1 MAVLESVIKEIEN
14 WRYNM
19 LEVFVPMI
27 VAFFIVVLLGP
38 VCIPLLRRLKM
49 GNTERE
55 YIKEHK
61 LKNGTPSMGG
71 IMILIAFAAVG
82 FFFARKAPHIYP
94 IIFLTLGFGIL
105 GFFDDLLKALKRS
118 SDGLKAWQKM
128 FGQLFLTTAF
138 AVYMVK
144 FSDISLELRIPV
156 TGAFVDISW
165 LAIVLLY
172 LAVLGTVN
180 GANFTDGLD
189 GLATSVTLAIAAF
202 FGIVAMHLSSD
213 ITPAIAGM
221 MGALF
226 GFLMFNVHPAKI
238 FMGDTGS
245 LALGGFVASTAYI
258 LQMPLFILLV
268 ALIYLAEVLS
278 VMLQVGYFKMTGGK
292 RIFRMAPIHH
302 HYELGGWSEV
312 KVVAVFTTVTIFLS
326 IFAYFLV

>member
-1 MAVLESVIKEIEN
+1 
-14 WRYNM
+14 M
-19 LEVFVPMI
+19 LEVFIPMMVSFAI
-27 VAFFIVVLLGP
+27 VLVLGP

-55 YIKEHK
+55 YIEEHK

-71 IMILIAFAAVG
+71 IMILIAFTVVG
-82 FFFARKAPHIYP
+82 LFYAQNAPHIYP
-94 IIFLTLGFGIL
+94 IVFLTLGFGVL
-105 GFFDDLLKALKRS
+105 GFVDDLLKAVKRS

-128 FGQLFLTTAF
+128 LGQIVLTIGF
-138 AVYMVK
+138 AVYMVR
-144 FSDISLELRIPV
+144 FSDVSLEIRIPA
-156 TGAFVDISW
+156 TGALVDIGW
-165 LAIVLLY
+165 LAIVVLF

-202 FGIVAMHLSSD
+202 WGVVAMTFYSD
-213 ITPAIAGM
+213 ITPAIASM
-221 MGALF
+221 IGALF

-245 LALGGFVASTAYI
+245 LALGAFVVSTAYM
-258 LQMPLFILLV
+258 LQMPIFIIIV
-268 ALIYLAEVLS
+268 ALIYLVEVLS
-278 VMLQVGYFKMTGGK
+278 VILQVGYFKLTGGK

-312 KVVAVFTTVTIFLS
+312 KVVAVFTTVTIFLCV
-326 IFAYFLV
+326 FAYYLV

>member
-1 MAVLESVIKEIEN
+1 MF
-14 WRYNM
+14 
-19 LEVFVPMI
+19 EVFLPMLVSFII
-27 VAFFIVVLLGP
+27 VLILGP
-38 VCIPLLRRLKM
+38 ICIPLLRRLKM

-71 IMILIAFAAVG
+71 IMILIAFSIVG
-82 FFFARKAPHIYP
+82 FYYARFSPHIYP
-94 IIFLTLGFGIL
+94 ILYLTLGFGII
-105 GFFDDLLKALKRS
+105 GFVDDFLKAIKHS

-128 FGQLFLTTAF
+128 LGQLLVTTGF

-144 FSDISLELRIPV
+144 FSDVNLEIRIPY
-156 TGAFVDISW
+156 TGAFIDIGW
-165 LAIVLLY
+165 LAVVVLY

-189 GLATSVTLAIAAF
+189 GLATSVTLVIAAF
-202 FGIVAMHLSSD
+202 FGMASITLYSD
-213 ITPAIAGM
+213 ITPAAAAMI
-221 MGALF
+221 GALL

-245 LALGGFVASTAYI
+245 LALGGFVVASAYM
-258 LQMPLFILLV
+258 LKMPVFIILV
-268 ALIYLAEVLS
+268 ALIYLVEVLS
-278 VMLQVGYFKMTGGK
+278 VILQVGYFKLTHGK

-312 KVVAVFTTVTIFLS
+312 KVVAVFTTVTIFLCV
-326 IFAYFLV
+326 FAYYLV

>member
-1 MAVLESVIKEIEN
+1 MF
-14 WRYNM
+14 
-19 LEVFVPMI
+19 EVFLPML
-27 VAFFIVVLLGP
+27 VSFVLVLILGP
-38 VCIPLLRRLKM
+38 ICIPVLRRLKM

-71 IMILIAFAAVG
+71 IMILIAFAVVG
-82 FFFARKAPHIYP
+82 FYHARFCPHIYP
-94 IIFLTLGFGIL
+94 ILYLTLGFGII
-105 GFFDDLLKALKRS
+105 GFIDDFLKAIKHS

-128 FGQLFLTTAF
+128 LGQIVVTTGF

-144 FSDISLELRIPV
+144 FSDISLELRIPF
-156 TGAFVDISW
+156 TGAFVDVGW
-165 LAIVLLY
+165 FAIVILY

-202 FGIVAMHLSSD
+202 FGVAAIHLYSD
-213 ITPAIAGM
+213 ITPAVAAMI
-221 MGALF
+221 GALL

-245 LALGGFVASTAYI
+245 LALGGFVAASAYM
-258 LQMPLFILLV
+258 LKMPIFIIIV
-268 ALIYLAEVLS
+268 AIIYLAEVLS
-278 VMLQVGYFKMTGGK
+278 VILQVGYFKLTGGK

-302 HYELGGWSEV
+302 HFELGGWSEV
-312 KVVAVFTTVTIFLS
+312 KVVAVFTTITIFLCV
-326 IFAYFLV
+326 FAYYLV

>member
-1 MAVLESVIKEIEN
+1 MF
-14 WRYNM
+14 
-19 LEVFVPMI
+19 EVFFPML
-27 VAFFIVVLLGP
+27 VSFIVVLLIGP
-38 VCIPLLRRLKM
+38 ICIPILRRLKM

-71 IMILIAFAAVG
+71 IMILIGFAITG
-82 FFFARKAPHIYP
+82 FYNARYCSQIYP
-94 IIFLTLGFGIL
+94 ILFLTLGFGVL
-105 GFFDDLLKALKRS
+105 GFIDDLLKALKRS

-128 FGQLFLTTAF
+128 LGQIGLTIGF
-138 AVYMVK
+138 AVYMTM
-144 FSDISLELRIPV
+144 FSDVSLEIRVPF
-156 TGAFVDISW
+156 TGAFVDLGW
-165 LAIVLLY
+165 LSVVLLF

-202 FGIVAMHLSSD
+202 FGIAAIHLYSG

-221 MGALF
+221 IGALF

-245 LALGGFVASTAYI
+245 LALGAFVVSTAYM
-258 LQMPLFILLV
+258 LKMPIFIIIV
-268 ALIYLAEVLS
+268 ALIYLVEVLS
-278 VMLQVGYFKMTGGK
+278 VILQVGYFKMTHGK

-302 HYELGGWSEV
+302 HFELGGWSEV
-312 KVVAVFTTVTIFLS
+312 KVVAVFTTVTIFLCV
-326 IFAYFLV
+326 FAYYLI

>member
-1 MAVLESVIKEIEN
+1 MLQVFLPMLVSFIIVCVISP
-14 WRYNM
+14 
-19 LEVFVPMI
+19 FVI
-27 VAFFIVVLLGP
+27 P
-38 VCIPLLRRLKM
+38 VLRRLKM

-71 IMILIAFAAVG
+71 IMILIGFAVVG
-82 FFFARKAPHIYP
+82 FYYAADCKEIYP
-94 IIFLTLGFGIL
+94 ILFLTLGFGIL
-105 GFFDDLLKALKRS
+105 GFIDDFLKAIKKS

-128 FGQLFLTTAF
+128 AGQLLLTTGF
-138 AVYMVK
+138 AVYMIK
-144 FSDISLELRIPV
+144 FSNISMELRIPC
-156 TGAFVDISW
+156 TRAFVDIGW
-165 LAIVLLY
+165 LSVPLLF

-180 GANFTDGLD
+180 GSNFTDGLD
-189 GLATSVTLAIAAF
+189 GLATSVTLAIAGF
-202 FGIVAMHLSSD
+202 WGVVSLTFGSG

-245 LALGGFVASTAYI
+245 LALGGFVVSTAYV
-258 LQMPLFILLV
+258 LQMPIFIILV
-268 ALIYLAEVLS
+268 ALIYLVEVLS
-278 VMLQVGYFKMTGGK
+278 VILQVGYFKMTGGK

-312 KVVAVFTTVTIFLS
+312 KVVAVFTTVTIFLCV
-326 IFAYFLV
+326 FAYYLV

>member
-1 MAVLESVIKEIEN
+1 MV
-14 WRYNM
+14 
-19 LEVFVPMI
+19 EVFLPML
-27 VAFFIVVLLGP
+27 VSFFIVLVVGP
-38 VCIPLLRRLKM
+38 ICIPILRRLKM

-61 LKNGTPSMGG
+61 VKNGTPSMGG
-71 IMILIAFAAVG
+71 IMILIGFAVVAFYN
-82 FFFARKAPHIYP
+82 ARLHPHIYP
-94 IIFLTLGFGIL
+94 ILFVTLGFGLL
-105 GFFDDLLKALKRS
+105 GFVDDFLKAIKRS

-128 FGQLFLTTAF
+128 LGQFAITTGF

-144 FSDISLELRIPV
+144 YSDVTLELRIPF
-156 TGAFVDISW
+156 TGAFVDIGW
-165 LAIVLLY
+165 LAIVVLY

-202 FGIVAMHLSSD
+202 FGIASIHLYSD

-221 MGALF
+221 IGALF

-245 LALGGFVASTAYI
+245 LALGGFIASTAYM
-258 LQMPLFILLV
+258 LKMPIFIIIV
-268 ALIYLAEVLS
+268 ALIYLVEVLS
-278 VMLQVGYFKMTGGK
+278 VILQVGYFKLTGGK

-312 KVVAVFTTVTIFLS
+312 KVVAVFTTVTIFLC
-326 IFAYFLV
+326 IFAYYLV

>member
-1 MAVLESVIKEIEN
+1 
-14 WRYNM
+14 M
-19 LEVFVPMI
+19 LEVFLPMLI
-27 VAFFIVVLLGP
+27 AFFIVIALVP
-38 VCIPLLRRLKM
+38 ICIPLLRRLKM

-61 LKNGTPSMGG
+61 AKNGTPSMGG
-71 IMILIAFAAVG
+71 IMILIAFAVVSLLFG
-82 FFFARKAPHIYP
+82 RNVPHIYP
-94 IIFLTLGFGIL
+94 IVILTVGFGIL
-105 GFFDDLLKALKRS
+105 GFVDDLLKALKRS

-128 FGQLFLTTAF
+128 LGQILLTTGF

-144 FSDISLELRIPV
+144 FSDVSLELRIPA

-165 LAIVLLY
+165 LSVPLLF

-189 GLATSVTLAIAAF
+189 GLATSVTLAIAGF
-202 FGIVAMHLSSD
+202 WGLVAIHLSSD
-213 ITPAIAGM
+213 ITPAIAAM
-221 MGALF
+221 IGALF

-245 LALGGFVASTAYI
+245 LALGAFVVSVAYT
-258 LQMPLFILLV
+258 LQMPIFIIVV

-278 VMLQVGYFKMTGGK
+278 VILQVGYFKMTGGK

-312 KVVAVFTTVTIFLS
+312 KVVAVFTTVTIFLCT
-326 IFAYFLV
+326 FAYFLV